1 MEEKRFTPGPW
12 KTDERYED
20 STQIVDS
27 KGFSHVTADSCAIL
41 LGWDEKFQHWSDSKE
56 AHRDISR
63 EEQRAN
69 AKLIAAA
76 PELLEA
82 LQTYMSAVKRM
93 NEAMNDGCNVQGA
106 ISALIGSEDM
116 ANAAIAKALG
126 KE

>member
-12 KTDERYED
+12 KTDERYDD
-20 STQIVDS
+20 STEIVDS
-27 KGFSHVTADSCAIL
+27 KGFSHVTAEPCAIL
-41 LGWDEKFQHWSDSKE
+41 LGWDEHFQHWGDSKE

-69 AKLIAAA
+69 ARLIAAA

-82 LQTYMSAVKRM
+82 LQCLFDDYKELADSGDAGNWHIEDKP
-93 NEAMNDGCNVQGA
+93 AGKK
-106 ISALIGSEDM
+106 ALH
-116 ANAAIAKALG
+116 AIAKALG

>member
-12 KTDERYED
+12 KTDERYEN
-20 STQIVDS
+20 STEIVDS

-41 LGWDEKFQHWSDSKE
+41 LGWDEHFQHWSDSEE

-82 LQTYMSAVKRM
+82 LIQLKAHV
-93 NEAMNDGCNVQGA
+93 
-106 ISALIGSEDM
+106 EDRYWGEQSLWDLSDHPRKL
-116 ANAAIAKALG
+116 AYDAIAKALG

>member
-20 STQIVDS
+20 STEIVDS
-27 KGFSHVTADSCAIL
+27 KGFSHVTAEPCAIL

-63 EEQRAN
+63 GEQRAN
-69 AKLIAAA
+69 ARLISAA
-76 PELLEA
+76 PELLQS
-82 LQTYMSAVKRM
+82 LQDLLIRVADDEEYGP
-93 NEAMNDGCNVQGA
+93 EHA
-106 ISALIGSEDM
+106 ITKAR
-116 ANAAIAKALG
+116 AAIAKALG